1 MKCKYDRKCDY
12 EYLEVRCTIKDCKD
26 INYFGKPKGNGLIV
40 LLYNHK
46 KQIIFQWASC
56 HSCIFPIGYLTVE
69 NKIKRDFDS
78 KKIKIIIIS
87 IDIFL
92 INL

>member
-1 MKCKYDRKCDY
+1 MYAIWEK
-12 EYLEVRCTIKDCKD
+12 LNFLNSPI
-26 INYFGKPKGNGLIV
+26 G

-46 KQIIFQWASC
+46 KQIIFQKASC
-56 HSCIFPIGYLTVE
+56 HYCILPIGYLNVE

-78 KKIKIIIIS
+78 KKIIIIIIS
-87 IDIFL
+87 IDISL